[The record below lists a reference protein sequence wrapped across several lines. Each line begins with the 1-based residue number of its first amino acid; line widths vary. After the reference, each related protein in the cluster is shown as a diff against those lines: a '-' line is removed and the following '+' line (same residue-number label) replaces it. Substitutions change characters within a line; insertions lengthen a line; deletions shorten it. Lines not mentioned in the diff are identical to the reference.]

1 MKLVMLETNGNQR
14 FVFSSPRLRDNV
26 GASYL
31 ITQLADWTEQ
41 AASNARPRIDFG
53 WVSKSSGKVIL
64 TVATEDDARKLIG
77 EVTRKAFSAAPG
89 LDVSGVFIDM
99 CDPGNEVKRPRISNR
114 DLKEVHRKAAE
125 YALNRPPAQARFSQM
140 PFLQRGRDSAL
151 PASSRLGVCDEAKDD
166 KETALSLSSRVCR
179 YRANDA
185 RKQFIE
191 LAEDYFLKVIEG
203 HWNATRIKELL
214 VRDPTKLEEK
224 LEEKRKRKLVKEL
237 LEEFEGNIDSTV
249 PKDTKKYET
258 DKRKNQAGND
268 RDRAEGKRDGQT
280 EGELIDRKDRTEDER
295 LSKVAVIHID
305 GNGVG
310 GIMRNLQESLETI
323 PDGVFRSEVLG
334 KQTSSDVAEESTG
347 AGQTDDPHKSPD
359 ALRCFLLEIN
369 RRLEEAMQKSFL
381 TAWAEVA
388 FLAEKEVKD
397 IAAIPVVPV
406 ILGGDDATVITDATY
421 ALPFTE
427 KFLTAFEEETGQDE
441 LLKYLGP
448 ESRRS
453 KGENAGGNGGKLG
466 GPMTAAAGIAIVR
479 RKFPFHIA
487 YDLAEKLIKS
497 AKALGKVKG
506 EECST
511 LNFHVLFDST
521 VLDPDELLRSYES
534 FTRRPFKVIS
544 DVDLGVSDVD
554 LDAKAEEDRSVA
566 KEIMESPH
574 RHPTWKDMCKY
585 TRLFIGLPQSQK
597 SDKNPTGS
605 PYEDLQGSPRKD
617 LKSSPNEEL
626 RFPMT
631 RATRIRKI
639 QSDAAK
645 RGMGEEISRLTREIF
660 KASIGQSESN
670 IDEPNN
676 RESGGKQKL
685 DWNNPSSV
693 AKKIVDEWNTALE
706 SLESARKSR
715 EEQKPNAT
723 HASGNS
729 PQNDAGAKNSGQGA
743 PSRKEQDESSRKEQD
758 APNWKQLT
766 PNDLFDLI
774 ELADLLPQSYLEELT
789 RKETAQKGAAGQ
801 KSATDQHQQSDT
813 IQEGVTGHTGKAG
826 QGNSDSTS
834 GNGPAAASQE
844 ARK

>member
-1 MKLVMLETNGNQR
+1 MKLIMLETNGNQR
-14 FVFSSPRLRDNV
+14 FVFSSPRLRENV

-41 AASNARPRIDFG
+41 AAKCLGIDKFG
-53 WVSKSSGKVIL
+53 WVSQSSGKVIL
-64 TVATEDDARKLIG
+64 TAATEDYARKLIG
-77 EVTRKAFSAAPG
+77 QVTRKAFSAAPG
-89 LDVSGVFIDM
+89 LDVSGVFVDM

-140 PFLQRGRDSAL
+140 PFLQRRRDSAL

-166 KETALSLSSRVCR
+166 RETALSLSSRVCR

-185 RKQFIE
+185 RNQFMSFARE
-191 LAEDYFLKVIEG
+191 HPDLLERED
-203 HWNATRIKELL
+203 LL
-214 VRDPTKLEEK
+214 VRDPTMLEK
-224 LEEKRKRKLVKEL
+224 MLEQSISSEAAD
-237 LEEFEGNIDSTV
+237 G
-249 PKDTKKYET
+249 
-258 DKRKNQAGND
+258 
-268 RDRAEGKRDGQT
+268 RDR
-280 EGELIDRKDRTEDER
+280 IEDER

-310 GIMRNLQESLETI
+310 GIMRDLVSALKRI
-323 PDGVFRSEVLG
+323 PRPDFEEEVRG
-334 KQTSSDVAEESTG
+334 AKDYSTATEEDAPSDAV
-347 AGQTDDPHKSPD
+347 
-359 ALRCFLLEIN
+359 RCFLLEIN
-369 RRLEEAMQKSFL
+369 RRLKDAMQKSFL
-381 TAWAEVA
+381 TAWLEVA
-388 FLAEKEVKD
+388 FLAEKESEKEAEAHGKAKDEKRPD
-397 IAAIPVVPV
+397 IAAIPVVPG

-427 KFLTAFEEETGQDE
+427 KFLTAFEEETGKDA

-448 ESRRS
+448 KSRQGIGGCAKSGSEDENAESA
-453 KGENAGGNGGKLG
+453 GENAERESKNTENASEKQG
-466 GPMTAAAGIAIVR
+466 GPMTAAAGVAIVP

-487 YDLAEKLIKS
+487 YDLAERLIKS

-534 FTRRPFKVIS
+534 FTRRPFKVMS

-554 LDAKAEEDRSVA
+554 LDVKAKEDRSVA

-574 RHPTWKDMCKY
+574 GHPTWTDMCKY

-605 PYEDLQGSPRKD
+605 PNEETGLPNEDSQGSPRTG

-660 KASIGQSESN
+660 KTSIGQSESSIN
-670 IDEPNN
+670 EPNN

-693 AKKIVDEWNTALE
+693 AKKIVDEWNAALE
-706 SLESARKSR
+706 SLESARKTRKSR

-723 HASGNS
+723 QASGDS
-729 PQNDAGAKNSGQGA
+729 PQNNAGAKNSGRGA
-743 PSRKEQDESSRKEQD
+743 PSQKEQD

-789 RKETAQKGAAGQ
+789 RKETGQKGAAGQ
-801 KSATDQHQQSDT
+801 KSATDQHHQSDAV
-813 IQEGVTGHTGKAG
+813 QEGVTGHTGKAG

-834 GNGPAAASQE
+834 GNGPAAAPQE

>member
-1 MKLVMLETNGNQR
+1 MKLIMLETNGNQR
-14 FVFSSPRLRDNV
+14 FVFSSPRLRENV

-41 AASNARPRIDFG
+41 AANCLGIDKFG

-64 TVATEDDARKLIG
+64 TAATEDYARKLIG
-77 EVTRKAFSAAPG
+77 QVTRKAFSAAPG
-89 LDVSGVFIDM
+89 LDVSGVFVDM

-166 KETALSLSSRVCR
+166 RETALSLSSRVCR
-179 YRANDA
+179 YRANNA
-185 RKQFIE
+185 RNQFMSFARE
-191 LAEDYFLKVIEG
+191 HPDLLERED
-203 HWNATRIKELL
+203 LL
-214 VRDPTKLEEK
+214 VRDPTMLEK
-224 LEEKRKRKLVKEL
+224 MLEQSISSEAAD
-237 LEEFEGNIDSTV
+237 G
-249 PKDTKKYET
+249 
-258 DKRKNQAGND
+258 
-268 RDRAEGKRDGQT
+268 RDR
-280 EGELIDRKDRTEDER
+280 IEDER

-310 GIMRNLQESLETI
+310 GIMRDLVSALKRI
-323 PDGVFRSEVLG
+323 PRPDFEEEVRG
-334 KQTSSDVAEESTG
+334 AKDYSTATEEDAPS
-347 AGQTDDPHKSPD
+347 D

-369 RRLEEAMQKSFL
+369 RRLKDAMQKSFL
-381 TAWAEVA
+381 TAWLEVA
-388 FLAEKEVKD
+388 FLAEKESEKEAEAHGKAKD
-397 IAAIPVVPV
+397 EKRPDIGAIPVVPV

-427 KFLTAFEEETGQDE
+427 KFLTAFEEETGKDE
-441 LLKYLGP
+441 LLKHLGP
-448 ESRRS
+448 ESRRG

-497 AKALGKVKG
+497 AKALGKAKG
-506 EECST
+506 AECST

-554 LDAKAEEDRSVA
+554 LDAKAKEDRSVA
-566 KEIMESPH
+566 KEIVESPH

-605 PYEDLQGSPRKD
+605 PNEETESPNEDSQRSPRTD

-660 KASIGQSESN
+660 KTSIGQSESS
-670 IDEPNN
+670 IYEPNN
-676 RESGGKQKL
+676 RESGGKHKL

-693 AKKIVDEWNTALE
+693 AKKIVDEWNVALE
-706 SLESARKSR
+706 SLESARKTRKSR

-723 HASGNS
+723 QASGDS
-729 PQNDAGAKNSGQGA
+729 PQNNAGAKNSGQGA
-743 PSRKEQDESSRKEQD
+743 PSRKEQGTPNRKEQD

-766 PNDLFDLI
+766 PDDLFDLI

-789 RKETAQKGAAGQ
+789 RKETGQKGLAGQ
-801 KSATDQHQQSDT
+801 KSATDQHHQSDA

>member
-41 AASNARPRIDFG
+41 AASKARPRIDFG

-64 TVATEDDARKLIG
+64 TVATEDDARRLIG
-77 EVTRKAFSAAPG
+77 EVTRKVFSAAPG
-89 LDVSGVFIDM
+89 LDVSGVFVDLNGS
-99 CDPGNEVKRPRISNR
+99 GNGDKPPRISNR
-114 DLKEVHRKAAE
+114 DLKEVHREAAE

-166 KETALSLSSRVCR
+166 RETALSLSSRVCR

-310 GIMRNLQESLETI
+310 GIMRDLVGTLMRI
-323 PDGVFRSEVLG
+323 PRPVFEEEVPDA
-334 KQTSSDVAEESTG
+334 QDYSTATEEDVPS
-347 AGQTDDPHKSPD
+347 H

-369 RRLEEAMQKSFL
+369 GRLEEVMQKSFL

-427 KFLTAFEEETGQDE
+427 KFLTAFEEETGKDA

-448 ESRRS
+448 KSRQGIGGCAKSGSEDENAESA
-453 KGENAGGNGGKLG
+453 GENSERDSKNAESASEKQG
-466 GPMTAAAGIAIVR
+466 GPMTAAAGVAIVP

-487 YDLAEKLIKS
+487 YDLAERLIKS
-497 AKALGKVKG
+497 AKALGKESEK
-506 EECST
+506 ECST
-511 LNFHVLFDST
+511 LSFHVLFDST
-521 VLDPDELLRSYES
+521 VLDPDELLRSYKS
-534 FTRRPFKVIS
+534 FTRRPFKVIAELDTEGRAKKRQS
-544 DVDLGVSDVD
+544 DASKE
-554 LDAKAEEDRSVA
+554 AAEGPHGRPALREHPA
-566 KEIMESPH
+566 WKE
-574 RHPTWKDMCKY
+574 MCER
-585 TRLFIGLPQSQK
+585 TALFKGLKPA
-597 SDKNPTGS
+597 G
-605 PYEDLQGSPRKD
+605 G
-617 LKSSPNEEL
+617 NEEPL
-626 RFPMT
+626 AFPKT
-631 RATRIRKI
+631 RAARIRKL
-639 QSDAAK
+639 QSDAA
-645 RGMGEEISRLTREIF
+645 REEI
-660 KASIGQSESN
+660 ASSAEQAQAK
-670 IDEPNN
+670 
-676 RESGGKQKL
+676 KQKSDEKIDAEWQAAKGSSGELSNLL
-685 DWNNPSSV
+685 DAIGGP
-693 AKKIVDEWNTALE
+693 
-706 SLESARKSR
+706 
-715 EEQKPNAT
+715 
-723 HASGNS
+723 
-729 PQNDAGAKNSGQGA
+729 
-743 PSRKEQDESSRKEQD
+743 
-758 APNWKQLT
+758 
-766 PNDLFDLI
+766 DLVFDLI
-774 ELADLLPQSYLEELT
+774 ELADLLPQSYLEELE
-789 RKETAQKGAAGQ
+789 RKETGQ
-801 KSATDQHQQSDT
+801 GGTANQQNDEG
-813 IQEGVTGHTGKAG
+813 QEGAVGKTDKAG
-826 QGNSDSTS
+826 KGNSDSTS

>member
-14 FVFSSPRLRDNV
+14 FVFSSSRLRENV

-41 AASNARPRIDFG
+41 AANCLGIDKFG
-53 WVSKSSGKVIL
+53 WISKSSGKVIL
-64 TVATEDDARKLIG
+64 TAATEDYARKLIG
-77 EVTRKAFSAAPG
+77 QVTRKAFSAAPG
-89 LDVSGVFIDM
+89 LDVSGVFVDM

-151 PASSRLGVCDEAKDD
+151 PASSRLDVCDEAKDD
-166 KETALSLSSRVCR
+166 RETALSLSSRVCR

-185 RKQFIE
+185 RHHFMK

-203 HWNATRIKELL
+203 HWSANKIKELL

-224 LEEKRKRKLVKEL
+224 LEEKRKKTLINEL
-237 LEEFEGNIDSTV
+237 LEEFKGNIDSTFS
-249 PKDTKKYET
+249 KDTKKQET
-258 DKRKNQAGND
+258 DKRKSRARND
-268 RDRAEGKRDGQT
+268 QVRAEGEHEGQT
-280 EGELIDRKDRTEDER
+280 EDELIDRKDRTEDER

-310 GIMRNLQESLETI
+310 GIMRDLVGTLKRI
-323 PDGVFRSEVLG
+323 PRPVFEEEVPDA
-334 KQTSSDVAEESTG
+334 QDYSTATEEDVPS
-347 AGQTDDPHKSPD
+347 H

-369 RRLEEAMQKSFL
+369 GRLEEAMQKSFL

-427 KFLTAFEEETGQDE
+427 KFLTAFEEETGKDA

-448 ESRRS
+448 KSRQGIGGCAKGIGEDENAESAGGTAKSMGKDRS
-453 KGENAGGNGGKLG
+453 ADGAGESADNNGENAERESKNAESANEKQG
-466 GPMTAAAGIAIVR
+466 GPMTAAAGVAIIP

-487 YDLAEKLIKS
+487 YDLAERLIKS
-497 AKALGKVKG
+497 AKALGKEPEK
-506 EECST
+506 ECST
-511 LNFHVLFDST
+511 LSFHVLFDST
-521 VLDPDELLRSYES
+521 VLDPDELLRSYKS
-534 FTRRPFKVIS
+534 FTRRPFKIFS
-544 DVDLGVSDVD
+544 DVVRE
-554 LDAKAEEDRSVA
+554 AVA
-566 KEIMESPH
+566 KNENSKASERAAEGPDEN
-574 RHPTWKDMCKY
+574 PKWNEMCKR
-585 TRLFIGLPQSQK
+585 TRLFIGLPQ
-597 SDKNPTGS
+597 N
-605 PYEDLQGSPRKD
+605 QGSGKDSNGLPRTD
-617 LKSSPNEEL
+617 PKSSPNEKL

-645 RGMGEEISRLTREIF
+645 RGMGDRISRLTKEIF
-660 KASIGQSESN
+660 KVSIDQSESGGH
-670 IDEPNN
+670 
-676 RESGGKQKL
+676 ESGEKQTDSAKL
-685 DWNNPSSV
+685 DWNDPRSV
-693 AKKIVDEWNTALE
+693 AKKIVDEWNAALE
-706 SLESARKSR
+706 SLDSARKSI
-715 EEQKPNAT
+715 EVHKPDT
-723 HASGNS
+723 MH
-729 PQNDAGAKNSGQGA
+729 PAGYSTRGSAETST
-743 PSRKEQDESSRKEQD
+743 SSSD
-758 APNWKQLT
+758 TTSWKQLT

-774 ELADLLPQSYLEELT
+774 ELADLLPQSYLEELA
-789 RKETAQKGAAGQ
+789 RKETGQ
-801 KSATDQHQQSDT
+801 GGTADQQNDEGQEATSGQTS
-813 IQEGVTGHTGKAG
+813 KADK
-826 QGNSDSTS
+826 GNSDSTS

>member
-14 FVFSSPRLRDNV
+14 FVFSSPRLRENV

-41 AASNARPRIDFG
+41 AANCLGIDKVG

-77 EVTRKAFSAAPG
+77 QVTRKAFSAAPG
-89 LDVSGVFIDM
+89 LDVSGVFVDM

-166 KETALSLSSRVCR
+166 RETALSLSSRVCR
-179 YRANDA
+179 YRANNA
-185 RKQFIE
+185 RNQFMSFARE
-191 LAEDYFLKVIEG
+191 HPDLLERED
-203 HWNATRIKELL
+203 LL
-214 VRDPTKLEEK
+214 VRDPTMLEK
-224 LEEKRKRKLVKEL
+224 MLEQSISSEAAD
-237 LEEFEGNIDSTV
+237 G
-249 PKDTKKYET
+249 
-258 DKRKNQAGND
+258 
-268 RDRAEGKRDGQT
+268 RDR
-280 EGELIDRKDRTEDER
+280 IEDEH

-310 GIMRNLQESLETI
+310 GIMRDLVSALKRI
-323 PDGVFRSEVLG
+323 PRPDFEEEVRG
-334 KQTSSDVAEESTG
+334 AKDYSTATEEDAPSDAV
-347 AGQTDDPHKSPD
+347 
-359 ALRCFLLEIN
+359 RCFLLEIN
-369 RRLEEAMQKSFL
+369 RRLKDAMQKSFL
-381 TAWAEVA
+381 TAWLEVA
-388 FLAEKEVKD
+388 FLAEKESEKEAEAHGKPKD
-397 IAAIPVVPV
+397 EKRPDIGAIPVVPV

-427 KFLTAFEEETGQDE
+427 KFLTAFEEETGKDE
-441 LLKYLGP
+441 LLKHLGP
-448 ESRRS
+448 ESRRGKNEGAKS
-453 KGENAGGNGGKLG
+453 GAENADNNDENGNPKSTGKKQG

-497 AKALGKVKG
+497 AKALGKTKG
-506 EECST
+506 AECST

-554 LDAKAEEDRSVA
+554 LDVKAKEDRSVA

-574 RHPTWKDMCKY
+574 GHPTWKDMCKY
-585 TRLFIGLPQSQK
+585 TRLFIGLPQNQDSGK
-597 SDKNPTGS
+597 DSNG
-605 PYEDLQGSPRKD
+605 LPRTD
-617 LKSSPNEEL
+617 PKSSPNEKL

-645 RGMGEEISRLTREIF
+645 RGMGDKISRLTKEIF
-660 KASIGQSESN
+660 KASIDQSESG
-670 IDEPNN
+670 DH
-676 RESGGKQKL
+676 ESGEKQTDSAKL
-685 DWNNPSSV
+685 DWNDPRSV
-693 AKKIVDEWNTALE
+693 AKKIVDEWNAALE
-706 SLESARKSR
+706 SLESARKSTGVHKTDTMHPAGYSTR
-715 EEQKPNAT
+715 GNAET
-723 HASGNS
+723 ST
-729 PQNDAGAKNSGQGA
+729 
-743 PSRKEQDESSRKEQD
+743 SSSD
-758 APNWKQLT
+758 TTSWKQLT

-774 ELADLLPQSYLEELT
+774 ELADLLPQSYLEELA
-789 RKETAQKGAAGQ
+789 RKETGQGGTAGQ
-801 KSATDQHQQSDT
+801 QNDEG
-813 IQEGVTGHTGKAG
+813 QEGAVSKTDKSGK
-826 QGNSDSTS
+826 GNSDSTS

>member
-14 FVFSSPRLRDNV
+14 FVFSSPRLRENV

-41 AASNARPRIDFG
+41 AAKCIDKFG

-77 EVTRKAFSAAPG
+77 QVTRKAFSAAPG
-89 LDVSGVFIDM
+89 LDVSGVFVDM

-166 KETALSLSSRVCR
+166 RETALSLSSRVCR
-179 YRANDA
+179 YRANNA
-185 RKQFIE
+185 RNQFMSFARE
-191 LAEDYFLKVIEG
+191 HPDLLERED
-203 HWNATRIKELL
+203 LL
-214 VRDPTKLEEK
+214 VRDPTMLEK
-224 LEEKRKRKLVKEL
+224 MLEQSISSEAAD
-237 LEEFEGNIDSTV
+237 G
-249 PKDTKKYET
+249 
-258 DKRKNQAGND
+258 
-268 RDRAEGKRDGQT
+268 RDR
-280 EGELIDRKDRTEDER
+280 IEDER

-310 GIMRNLQESLETI
+310 GIMRDLVSALKRI
-323 PDGVFRSEVLG
+323 PRPDFEEEVRG
-334 KQTSSDVAEESTG
+334 AKDYSTATEEDAPS
-347 AGQTDDPHKSPD
+347 D

-369 RRLEEAMQKSFL
+369 RRLKDAMQKSFL
-381 TAWAEVA
+381 TAWLEVA
-388 FLAEKEVKD
+388 FLAEKESEKEAGAHGKAKD
-397 IAAIPVVPV
+397 EKRPDIGAIPVVPV

-427 KFLTAFEEETGQDE
+427 KFLTAFEEETGKDA

-448 ESRRS
+448 KSRQGIGGCAKSGSEDENAESAVGTAKSMGKDRS
-453 KGENAGGNGGKLG
+453 ADGAGESAGNNGENAERESKNAENASEKQG
-466 GPMTAAAGIAIVR
+466 GPMTAAAGVAIVP

-487 YDLAEKLIKS
+487 YDLAERLIKS
-497 AKALGKVKG
+497 AKALGKEPEK
-506 EECST
+506 ECST
-511 LNFHVLFDST
+511 LSFHVLFDST
-521 VLDPDELLRSYES
+521 VLDPNELLRSYKS

-554 LDAKAEEDRSVA
+554 LDLKAEEDCSVA

-574 RHPTWKDMCKY
+574 GHPTWNEMCKR

-597 SDKNPTGS
+597 SDKNPTES
-605 PYEDLQGSPRKD
+605 PNEDLQGSPRTG

-645 RGMGEEISRLTREIF
+645 RGKGEEISSLTREIF
-660 KASIGQSESN
+660 KTSVGQSESSIN
-670 IDEPNN
+670 EPNN

-693 AKKIVDEWNTALE
+693 AKKIVDEWNVALE

-715 EEQKPNAT
+715 EEHKPNAT
-723 HASGNS
+723 HASGDS
-729 PQNDAGAKNSGQGA
+729 PQNDARAKNSGQGA
-743 PSRKEQDESSRKEQD
+743 PSQKEQDTPNRKEQD

-789 RKETAQKGAAGQ
+789 RKETGQKDAAGQ
-801 KSATDQHQQSDT
+801 KSATDQHHQSDA

-834 GNGPAAASQE
+834 GNGPAVASQE

>member
-1 MKLVMLETNGNQR
+1 MKLIMLETNGNQR
-14 FVFSSPRLRDNV
+14 FVFSSPRLRENV

-41 AASNARPRIDFG
+41 AAKCIDKFG

-89 LDVSGVFIDM
+89 LDVSGVFVDM

-166 KETALSLSSRVCR
+166 KATALSLSSRVCR

-185 RKQFIE
+185 RHHFMK

-203 HWNATRIKELL
+203 HWSANRIKELL
-214 VRDPTKLEEK
+214 VGDPTKLEER
-224 LEEKRKRKLVKEL
+224 LEEKRKRTLVNEL
-237 LEEFEGNIDSTV
+237 LEEFKLNIDSTF
-249 PKDTKKYET
+249 PKETKKQET
-258 DKRKNQAGND
+258 DKRKSRAGND
-268 RDRAEGKRDGQT
+268 QVRAEGEHEGQT
-280 EGELIDRKDRTEDER
+280 EDELIDRKDRTEDER

-310 GIMRNLQESLETI
+310 GIMRDLVGTLKRI
-323 PDGVFRSEVLG
+323 PRPVFEEEVPDA
-334 KQTSSDVAEESTG
+334 QDYSTATEEDVPS
-347 AGQTDDPHKSPD
+347 H

-369 RRLEEAMQKSFL
+369 GRLEEAMQKSFL

-397 IAAIPVVPV
+397 IAVIPVVPV

-427 KFLTAFEEETGQDE
+427 KFLTAFEEETGKDA

-448 ESRRS
+448 KSRQGIGGCAKS
-453 KGENAGGNGGKLG
+453 GSEDENAESASENAERESKNAENASEKQGGL
-466 GPMTAAAGIAIVR
+466 MTAAAGVAIVP

-487 YDLAEKLIKS
+487 YDLAERLIKS
-497 AKALGKVKG
+497 AKALGKEPEK
-506 EECST
+506 ECST
-511 LNFHVLFDST
+511 LSFHVLFDST
-521 VLDPDELLRSYES
+521 VLDPDELLRSYKS
-534 FTRRPFKVIS
+534 FTRRPFKIFS
-544 DVDLGVSDVD
+544 DVVRE
-554 LDAKAEEDRSVA
+554 AVA
-566 KEIMESPH
+566 KNENSKASERAAEGPDEN
-574 RHPTWKDMCKY
+574 PKWNEMCKR
-585 TRLFIGLPQSQK
+585 TRLFIGLPQNQDSGK
-597 SDKNPTGS
+597 DSNG
-605 PYEDLQGSPRKD
+605 LPRTD
-617 LKSSPNEEL
+617 PKSSPNEKL

-645 RGMGEEISRLTREIF
+645 RGMGDKISRLTKEIF
-660 KASIGQSESN
+660 KASIDQSESG
-670 IDEPNN
+670 DHK
-676 RESGGKQKL
+676 SGEKQTDSAKL
-685 DWNNPSSV
+685 DWNDPRSV

-706 SLESARKSR
+706 SLESTRKST
-715 EEQKPNAT
+715 EVHKPDTMHPACYSTRGNAET
-723 HASGNS
+723 TT
-729 PQNDAGAKNSGQGA
+729 
-743 PSRKEQDESSRKEQD
+743 SSSD
-758 APNWKQLT
+758 TTSWKQLT

-774 ELADLLPQSYLEELT
+774 ELADLLPQSYLEELA
-789 RKETAQKGAAGQ
+789 RKETCQGGTADQQNDESQEATSGQ
-801 KSATDQHQQSDT
+801 TS
-813 IQEGVTGHTGKAG
+813 KADK
-826 QGNSDSTS
+826 GNSDSTN